1 MKPRCPHLIS
11 IIAVTLAAITA
22 MPALSQKLGVIPPS
36 ADCSSDVNFSP
47 ALNTRYRALREIE
60 DPSTHQRWL
69 LIRDRERAAGPA
81 LFVKG
86 LHCAPCAFFAS
97 GTINC
102 GSSYQPPVR
111 HVPVMHAGDRVI
123 LSEHPE
129 VSDAEL
135 ESTALEPAAPGDALR
150 VRLRFGGFTA
160 RAIAT
165 ASGHATL
172 SPAARTR
179 RP

>member
-1 MKPRCPHLIS
+1 MKPRRPLQIS
-11 IIAVTLAAITA
+11 IIAVILAALSTI
-22 MPALSQKLGVIPPS
+22 PALSQKLGVNPQS
-36 ADCSSDVNFSP
+36 ADCLSGSNFSP

-81 LFVKG
+81 IFVQE

-97 GTINC
+97 RTINC
-102 GSSYQPPVR
+102 GSGYQPPVR
-111 HVPVMHAGDRVI
+111 HVPIIHAGDRVI
-123 LSEHPE
+123 LSEHTE

-150 VRLRFGGFTA
+150 VRLKFGGFTA

-165 ASGHATL
+165 ASGQATL
-172 SPAARTR
+172 APAASRR